1 MSKEMHLSL
10 QFENLLSILFGKE
23 NYHGEV
29 GEIKNSVWKKHLLKI
44 IIAIEKS
51 ISQNVTFTDGYQKKE
66 LEILISKLKSSIS
79 TSKTLNQ
86 TNQDVILFFTKIIFN
101 ILGRLPY
108 NWDKKN
114 TSRKEYWKLDNFRT
128 LGYTQNYSQ
137 KANLILHLSD
147 YSEYNEGMPSKRELQ
162 QKLYL
167 ELKNNELE
175 FINWFKQNYPNSYLK
190 IF

>member
-1 MSKEMHLSL
+1 MHLSL